1 MTAEELRRLSGGVV
15 GQFTPKE
22 ITIDLAKDLTMG
34 TTGDHG
40 LGFYIPKGKFVY
52 GAYIKN
58 VGNVDLTS
66 SGSATVALKAGST
79 TIYGST
85 PVAKGDLQ
93 VNEGKAELNAAP
105 VYLAADSE
113 VKLTV
118 ATAAITAGKLTI
130 GVIYG

>member
-1 MTAEELRRLSGGVV
+1 MTAEELRRVSGGVI

-22 ITIDLAKDLTMG
+22 ITIDLAEHQELG
-34 TTGDHG
+34 TTGDHN

-52 GAYIKN
+52 GAYVKN
-58 VGNVDLTS
+58 LGTVDLTS

-93 VNEGKAELNAAP
+93 ANEGVAELHSTP
-105 VYLAADSE
+105 IYLAADSE
-113 VKLTV
+113 VKLTI
-118 ATAAITAGKLTI
+118 ATAAVTAGKLTI